1 MNYYLITS
9 QSYSENQSGI
19 ISFWD
24 NDESNLIISASSDY
38 SYPYSQSFDTY
49 DAVQSWIW
57 DLSTKEYL
65 NWSDDDDPDNDPY
78 GIDGPFPE
86 EMDETIV

>member
-24 NDESNLIISASSDY
+24 NDESNLMISASADY

-49 DAVQSWIW
+49 DDMQSWIW
-57 DLSTKEYL
+57 NYDTNEWK
-65 NWSDDDDPDNDPY
+65 NWDEDTEEDDPY

-86 EMDETIV
+86 EMDETII